1 MKEKWIED
9 LREGLSDFEI
19 DAPEGLWESLGVEEP
34 LPVRPW
40 RRKIAAAAAILA
52 LLTVGS
58 GILIWLSREERIEIN
73 PTGVSATGVSTNRV
87 AAYTRPKET
96 SGMEPTYGNEAPTE
110 IPRSISA
117 TEIRNTGIQA
127 NGDNEEPTSVSSSFG
142 EEDLPVSDTT
152 DTREAEEKPAD
163 TDISSRRNYN
173 TEQGKPIYSGI
184 VPKKKSSGKYGR
196 RFALAA
202 YASGIGQAA
211 ESMGRRPGVNTGD
224 GPIWSDPGMNH
235 PGTPDVDPDEPPF
248 TDSNGDPEPDAPGDN
263 PTFGQHGEPAA
274 ITEIHHHQPIKAGL
288 TVQYNLTD
296 RVGIETGLMY
306 TALASDIMVSQG
318 KNASSGRREMH
329 YIGIP
334 LNVKFSLWSWKAV
347 DLYLSAGAM
356 GEKCVSNRFETKHVA
371 DGLPLDEYSTQ
382 KERPFQWSVNAAGGL
397 QIKPL
402 PGIGIFVEP
411 GVSYYFNNGT
421 SPSTI
426 YKDRPCNFNLNV
438 GVRWILNTRR

>member
-9 LREGLSDFEI
+9 LREGLSDFEM
-19 DAPEGLWESLGVEEP
+19 DAPEGLWESLGVEES

-52 LLTVGS
+52 LLTAGS
-58 GILIWLSREERIEIN
+58 GILIWLSQEERFKVS
-73 PTGVSATGVSTNRV
+73 PTGGSVNRV
-87 AAYTRPKET
+87 AACKPSSECE
-96 SGMEPTYGNEAPTE
+96 GIVPTYTDPTATE
-110 IPRSISA
+110 MPRCISA
-117 TEIRNTGIQA
+117 TVIRNTGVPA
-127 NGDNEEPTSVSSSFG
+127 NGDNEEPTYESSSYG
-142 EEDLPVSDTT
+142 EEDMPVSNTT
-152 DTREAEEKPAD
+152 DNREAEEKPAD
-163 TDISSRRNYN
+163 TDISSIRNHN
-173 TEQGKPIYSGI
+173 TEKGKPLYAGI
-184 VPKKKSSGKYGR
+184 VPKKKNSGKYGR

-211 ESMGRRPGVNTGD
+211 ESMGRKPGGNTGD
-224 GPIWSDPGMNH
+224 GPIWSDPGLNN
-235 PGTPDVDPDEPPF
+235 PGAPDVDPNDPPF
-248 TDSNGDPEPDAPGDN
+248 TDSNGVPEPDSPGDN
-263 PTFGQHGEPAA
+263 PTFGQHGEPTAT
-274 ITEIHHHQPIKAGL
+274 TEIHHHQPIKAGL

-334 LNVKFSLWSWKAV
+334 LNVKLSLWSWKAV

-356 GEKCVSNRFETKHVA
+356 GEKCLSNRFETKHTA
-371 DGLPLDEYSTQ
+371 EGLSLDQYSRQ

-411 GVSYYFNNGT
+411 GVSYYFNDGT
-421 SPSTI
+421 SLSTI
-426 YKDRPCNFNLNV
+426 YKERPCNFNLNV
-438 GVRWILNTRR
+438 GVRFNFHK